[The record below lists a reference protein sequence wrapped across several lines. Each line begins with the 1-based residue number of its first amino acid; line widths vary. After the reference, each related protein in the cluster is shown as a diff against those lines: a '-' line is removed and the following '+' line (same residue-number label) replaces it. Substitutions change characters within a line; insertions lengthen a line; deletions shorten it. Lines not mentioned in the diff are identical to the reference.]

1 MRAPARSRRLIRIS
15 HRFSELE
22 FSEDARVIL
31 DEAEVVGLAG
41 VVGMNATMNIHT
53 VDDQEFYKQRINFGI
68 KERERSPK
76 CDNG

>member
-1 MRAPARSRRLIRIS
+1 M
-15 HRFSELE
+15 
-22 FSEDARVIL
+22 
-31 DEAEVVGLAG
+31 GLAG